1 LNNEAGALARFRALS
16 WTDRRRLLALVLLL
30 PTVDLMLRSLGLQ
43 RTQRLLGVEREMP
56 DAPVA
61 DGDARYADRLA
72 QLAAIAGRRGLYAN
86 TCLRQALAVQWWLR
100 RRGLPARLRI
110 GARRTG
116 DGLDAHAWVELAGVP
131 LAQGN
136 ELPPAFF

>member
-1 LNNEAGALARFRALS
+1 MRWAALS
-16 WTDRRRLLALVLLL
+16 GRDKRRLLALTALL
-30 PTVDLMLRSLGLQ
+30 PAIDLALRTIGL
-43 RTQRLLGVEREMP
+43 RGTQRLLGLGTRLQTAATKRPTTDPVVE
-56 DAPVA
+56 DAQQ
-61 DGDARYADRLA
+61 LA
-72 QLAAIAGRRGLYAN
+72 QLASIAGRHGLYAN